1 MRRVLTEKAS
11 LPAVSGMKIQFKFF
25 TKGAYSLKASTAE
38 VSEKKNWAIVLLS
51 ELSAFTIGF
60 ERSIK
65 IIKAL
70 RTIPALTLIFK
81 LKD

>member
-1 MRRVLTEKAS
+1 MTEKAS
-11 LPAVSGMKIQFKFF
+11 LPTVSGMKIQFKFF

-38 VSEKKNWAIVLLS
+38 VSEKKIAKILLS